1 MKHKIRSQ
9 IQSLINIQLKSKKDN
24 KIKYDFIEAAD
35 NDSKIDGLPK
45 GLSIENN
52 RDQQQLDLAVTYFE
66 MDDKDNAKKILSILL
81 KDSESDK
88 IKSQANNLLNKIN
101 QQ

>member
-1 MKHKIRSQ
+1 MLLA
-9 IQSLINIQLKSKKDN
+9 LIFIQLRN
-24 KIKYDFIEAAD
+24 IKNRKNQEYDFEEAKD
-35 NDSKIDGLPK
+35 DDSMLSGLPQ

-52 RDQQQLDLAVTYFE
+52 KDQQQLDLATTYFE
-66 MDDKDNAKKILSILL
+66 MDDKENAKKILSILL